1 MCTEPYQALGGRPG
15 LVGWEPHLVKMS
27 AVPEATFSFNV
38 IPIKIMVADLRN
50 RKKPPITSIPPNKCP
65 EQQISIGEAGQ
76 SGIQHF
82 PISNDVTE
90 TQVIAVL
97 FSGPWLALSV
107 KHSTPDLT
115 SRPDLGVGVVSSSRG
130 LGHG

>member
-27 AVPEATFSFNV
+27 TVPEATLGFNV

-50 RKKPPITSIPPNKCP
+50 RKKKKNHNIHPPPQMTPDSI
-65 EQQISIGEAGQ
+65 SVGEARQ
-76 SGIQHF
+76 SGTQHF

-90 TQVIAVL
+90 TQEKAV
-97 FSGPWLALSV
+97 
-107 KHSTPDLT
+107 
-115 SRPDLGVGVVSSSRG
+115 
-130 LGHG
+130 